1 MRLGSIKVRFALTA
15 AVALAFA
22 VAGAALATHGGFHST
37 LLADG
42 TWSRAER
49 TEFLS
54 ALASQGALDSSRVVT
69 VSVTVDPLSAIDW
82 HGHPGPS
89 AVVVTGGTIEVVERG
104 RNGRCETVAY
114 GAGSAFFH
122 TESAHRFTN
131 PNTTASTFVV
141 TYFAPTGGLVLP
153 SAPGCSS

>member
-1 MRLGSIKVRFALTA
+1 MALRTTRIRTA
-15 AVALAFA
+15 LVLATVLA
-22 VAGAALATHGGFHST
+22 SAGVGAALAAHGGFHSS

-42 TWSRAER
+42 TWSRGER

-54 ALASQGALDSSRVVT
+54 ALAGQGGLASSRVVT
-69 VSVTVDPLSAIDW
+69 VSVTVDPLSSIDW

-89 AVVVTGGTIEVVERG
+89 VVVVTSGTIEVTERAPS
-104 RNGRCETVAY
+104 GRCATVAY
-114 GAGSAFFH
+114 SANAAFFH

-131 PNTTASTFVV
+131 PNATTATFVV

-153 SAPGCSS
+153 ETSGC

>member
-1 MRLGSIKVRFALTA
+1 MLLRSIRVRLALAAAFALA
-15 AVALAFA
+15 IAG
-22 VAGAALATHGGFHST
+22 AGAALASHGGFHST

-54 ALASQGALDSSRVVT
+54 ALAGQGPLDSSRVVT
-69 VSVTVDPLSAIDW
+69 VSVSVDPLSAIDW

-89 AVVVTGGTIEVVERG
+89 VVVVTSGTIEVDERAP
-104 RNGRCETVAY
+104 NGRCESVAY
-114 GAGSAFFH
+114 AAGSAFFH

-131 PNTTASTFVV
+131 PNATASTFVV
-141 TYFAPTGGLVLP
+141 TYFAPAGGLVLP
-153 SAPGCSS
+153 AAPGCS